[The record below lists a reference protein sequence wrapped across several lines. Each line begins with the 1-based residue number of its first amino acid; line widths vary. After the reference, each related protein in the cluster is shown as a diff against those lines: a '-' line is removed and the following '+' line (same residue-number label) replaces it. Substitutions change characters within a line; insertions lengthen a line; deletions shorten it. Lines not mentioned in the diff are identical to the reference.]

1 MLLFF
6 LYPLSVS
13 IMRSMMPPLSQE
25 EEKKS
30 NYLCGD
36 IIIIR
41 YDFAGDDEHI
51 INHVLSI
58 NTTVL
63 NFM

>member
-1 MLLFF
+1 
-6 LYPLSVS
+6 
-13 IMRSMMPPLSQE
+13 MRSMMPPLSQE